1 MFFLEVVILVALGA
15 VDKETG
21 GKLDESTKIGNQIY
35 NREREDDLVIDMPTE
50 KKVEVGMKYLM
61 DAWEHHKVKSG
72 EYQAHI
78 NKLVELREMH
88 YTRLRAIQICSSRI
102 PVVRSVSQSFGNSS
116 VVDCGDC

>member
-1 MFFLEVVILVALGA
+1 VFFLEVVILVALGA

-72 EYQAHI
+72 ECQAHI
-78 NKLVELREMH
+78 NTLVELREMH
-88 YTRLRAIQICSSRI
+88 DTRFRAIQICSSRI
-102 PVVRSVSQSFGNSS
+102 PVIHSVSQSLGNSS